1 MNAAVPLGQRL
12 ALRTME
18 QLEAE
23 ARCKGVTGETATDLF
38 ILLTQIY
45 MHAGDGAAIAQEFIE
60 GRGDD
65 ELRQELIA
73 KLGFI
78 KSNLIFIGAVIDGK
92 VK

>member
-18 QLEAE
+18 RIEAE
-23 ARCKGVTGETATDLF
+23 SRCKGVTSETAADLF
-38 ILLTQIY
+38 ILLSQIY
-45 MHAGDGAAIAQEFIE
+45 LHAGDGAAIAQEFFE
-60 GRGDD
+60 GNGDPD
-65 ELRQELIA
+65 LRQELIA

-78 KSNLIFIGAVIDGK
+78 KSNLILIGAVIDGK